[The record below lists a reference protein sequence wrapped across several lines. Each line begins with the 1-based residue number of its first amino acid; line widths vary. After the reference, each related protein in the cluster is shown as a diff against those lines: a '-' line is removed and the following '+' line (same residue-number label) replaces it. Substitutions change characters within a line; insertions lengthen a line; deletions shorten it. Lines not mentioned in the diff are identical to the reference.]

1 MYCKECGA
9 EIEDGKFC
17 SECGTSINST
27 KKKGSEK
34 KETTKLKD
42 WESAALLI
50 LIPVVFYLLLGILFA
65 VAGLIIAVIYIL
77 YNDHQSK
84 GG

>member
-9 EIEDGKFC
+9 EIQDGKFC
-17 SECGTSINST
+17 SECGTSINSI
-27 KKKGSEK
+27 KKGSEK
-34 KETTKLKD
+34 NETKKLKD

-50 LIPVVFYLLLGILFA
+50 LIPVVFYWLLGILFA